1 MAIGVKVPH
10 RMKPKNEP
18 PSVKMKIRSFSPKGL
33 LLGLLTTICRKGKKE
48 KRRRTKTTTMA
59 IGFEAPHR
67 MIKPDQ

>member
-18 PSVKMKIRSFSPKGL
+18 PSVKMKIRSFSSKGL
-33 LLGLLTTICRKGKKE
+33 LLGLLTLICKKEKE

-67 MIKPDQ
+67 MVKTRQ